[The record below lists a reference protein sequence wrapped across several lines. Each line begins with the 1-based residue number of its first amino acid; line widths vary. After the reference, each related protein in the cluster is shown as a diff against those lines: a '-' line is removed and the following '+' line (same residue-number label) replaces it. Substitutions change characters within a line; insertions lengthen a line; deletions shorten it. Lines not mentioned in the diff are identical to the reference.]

1 VLPYRLAEPRDVTI
15 RIIGGRWGGRRIET
29 PRGDATRPATDA
41 FRGRLINILGPD
53 LTGVRVLDLFA
64 GSGAFGL
71 ECLSRGAE
79 IAVMVEKARDAV
91 LTIRRNIEALAP
103 SDDAAVLVPGDV
115 YRLPEAAKARAPFDV
130 VVVAPPYPHF
140 VAERARL
147 TETLASLPALLAADA
162 VVVVQSDAG
171 GFASFRVPGLEV
183 YDARRMGR
191 TDFTFLRA
199 GS

>member
-1 VLPYRLAEPRDVTI
+1 MTI

-115 YRLPEAAKARAPFDV
+115 YRLPGGLTSSDRLRFGKFTQRRA
-130 VVVAPPYPHF
+130 
-140 VAERARL
+140 
-147 TETLASLPALLAADA
+147 TTLASL
-162 VVVVQSDAG
+162 
-171 GFASFRVPGLEV
+171 
-183 YDARRMGR
+183 
-191 TDFTFLRA
+191 LR
-199 GS
+199 